1 MRSIHRIIDENP
13 RLPWRDELL
22 KISPQLLSVV
32 VLLVFVTV
40 VLLKAYAIGIIW
52 RCYKYLTMRQHN
64 VRSMLPY
71 IIPEISNRQVGFIK
85 FTAYFLL
92 NGRKCN
98 FYIKIRKQERDYS
111 TLLPDY
117 EEAIAQGMKQPP
129 PPYYQVA
136 LKNQITTSLS
146 IEQSHPQR
154 TVTRDATPLETNGAI
169 TTAMVTATTIPSCE
183 NHVLSIT
190 HEMASTSTSAND
202 NATLKCMHS

>member
-1 MRSIHRIIDENP
+1 M
-13 RLPWRDELL
+13 
-22 KISPQLLSVV
+22 SPQLLSVV

-71 IIPEISNRQVGFIK
+71 IIPEISNRQVSFIK
-85 FTAYFLL
+85 FFAYFLL
-92 NGRKCN
+92 YGRECN
-98 FYIKIRKQERDYS
+98 LYVKIRKQERDYS

-136 LKNQITTSLS
+136 LTNQITTNLN

-154 TVTRDATPLETNGAI
+154 TVTRVAVPLETNGAI
-169 TTAMVTATTIPSCE
+169 TTAMDTATTAPSYE
-183 NHVLSIT
+183 NHVPSNT
-190 HEMASTSTSAND
+190 NEMASTSTSAND
-202 NATLKCMHS
+202 NATIKCMRS